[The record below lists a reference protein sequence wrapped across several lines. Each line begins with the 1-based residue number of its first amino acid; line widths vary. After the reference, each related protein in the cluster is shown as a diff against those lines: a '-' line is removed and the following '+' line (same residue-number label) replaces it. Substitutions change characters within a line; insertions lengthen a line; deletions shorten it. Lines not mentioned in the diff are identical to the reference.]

1 MYALKY
7 SYHHEI
13 PRLLEGNP
21 VEGMK
26 LLAKYIHCVT
36 LLRSDE
42 DKKKKNLYISMTP
55 FRRAKDAKNDA

>member
-1 MYALKY
+1 MHHWEVKLRVYALKY

-42 DKKKKNLYISMTP
+42 DKKKKIYIYQ
-55 FRRAKDAKNDA
+55 